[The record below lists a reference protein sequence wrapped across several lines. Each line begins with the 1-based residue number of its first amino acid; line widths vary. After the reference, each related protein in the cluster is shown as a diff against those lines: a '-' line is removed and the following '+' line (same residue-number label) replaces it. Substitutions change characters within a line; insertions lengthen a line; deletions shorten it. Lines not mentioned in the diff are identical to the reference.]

1 MTEPCDIT
9 AVELRRLIGA
19 RKLSPVEL
27 LRSCIA
33 RTEATN
39 PAVNAL
45 VATDFE
51 RGLEQAKAAEAAVM
65 RGDALGPLHG
75 LPIGI
80 KDLNDTAGLRTT
92 FGSPLFKDNV
102 PDRDERLVAAVK
114 QAGGIVV
121 AKTNTPEFGTGG
133 NTINDVYGA
142 TGNPFDPALS
152 CGGSS
157 GGSGVALALS
167 MLPLCHGSDTGGSLR
182 KPAAWCGVVG
192 FRPTPGLVASEKRRL
207 GLSTLGVQGPMARDV
222 ADTALFLSVLAS
234 GDPRDPMA
242 NPRIDAAAAAAL
254 ANPPAIDPATLRVA
268 FSTDLGFTPIAP
280 SIRRVFEDRVKR
292 MQGIFARFEPEDPD
306 FEGIEQSYKV
316 IRSVNFL
323 AAYKAIY
330 ERDPALLGRN
340 TRSNY
345 EEGLKYSLADFASAH
360 AAQTRVYRAFQD
372 FFARHDLLVAPTQA
386 MSPFPKDQLY
396 PTDMEGMSLSHYF
409 ATSGITYAISMTG
422 HPAISIPC
430 GRDEKGLPFG
440 LQIVGPRGGDAFTL
454 GAALALERILAAD
467 AVTRR
472 PIPEPARWQQAA

>member
-1 MTEPCDIT
+1 MTQPCDLT
-9 AVELRRLIGA
+9 AVEQRRLIGA

-27 LRSCIA
+27 MRSCIQ
-33 RTEATN
+33 RIEQTN

-51 RGLEQAKAAEAAVM
+51 QGLSLAKAAEAAVM
-65 RGDALGPLHG
+65 QGDPLGPLHG
-75 LPIGI
+75 LPIGV

-92 FGSPLFKDNV
+92 YGSPLFKDHV
-102 PDRDERLVAAVK
+102 PDQDERLVAAIK

-133 NTINDVYGA
+133 NTTNDVYGA

-157 GGSGVALALS
+157 GGSGVAVALS

-192 FRPTPGLVASEKRRL
+192 YRPTPGLVASEKRRL

-242 NPRIDAAAAAAL
+242 NPRIDEAAAAAL
-254 ANPPAIDPATLRVA
+254 AHPPAVDPASLRVA
-268 FSTDLGFTPIAP
+268 WSVDLGFTPIAP
-280 SIRRVFEDRVKR
+280 SIRRVFEDRVR
-292 MQGIFARFEPEDPD
+292 RLDGTFARFEQEDPD
-306 FEGIEQSYKV
+306 FAGIEQSYRV

-323 AAYKAIY
+323 AAYKAIH
-330 ERDPALLGRN
+330 EKDPNQLGRN
-340 TRSNY
+340 TRTNY
-345 EEGLKYSLADFASAH
+345 EEGLKYSLADFAAAH
-360 AAQTRVYRAFQD
+360 AAQTRVYRAFQY
-372 FFARHDLLVAPTQA
+372 FFTRHDLLVTPTQA

-430 GRDEKGLPFG
+430 GQDEKGLPFG
-440 LQIVGPRGGDAFTL
+440 LQIVGPRGADAFTL
-454 GAALALERILAAD
+454 GAALAFERIFAAD
-467 AVTRR
+467 AATRR
-472 PIPEPARWQQAA
+472 PIPEPALWRKAA